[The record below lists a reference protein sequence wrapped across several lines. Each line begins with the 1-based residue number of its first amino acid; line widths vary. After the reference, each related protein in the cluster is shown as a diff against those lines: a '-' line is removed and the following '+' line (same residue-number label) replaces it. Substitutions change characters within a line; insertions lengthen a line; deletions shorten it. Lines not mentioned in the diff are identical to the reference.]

1 MIEGIGNMA
10 LKLKRFDAAKYIETP
25 EDEIEVLSN
34 AFKSG
39 EVGYIA
45 AALGA
50 VARARGMADLANK
63 TGLNRT
69 ALYDALSLDGNPTL
83 DTFLKI
89 LVALGIEMQPKRVL
103 EPA

>member
-1 MIEGIGNMA
+1 MT
-10 LKLKRFDAAKYIETP
+10 LRVKPFDAARYIETP
-25 EDEIEVLSN
+25 EDEAEVLSN

-45 AALGA
+45 AAVGA
-50 VARARGMADLANK
+50 VARARGMAALAAE

-69 ALYDALSLDGNPTL
+69 ALYEALSAEGNPTL
-83 DTFLKI
+83 DTFLRI
-89 LVALGIEMQPKRVL
+89 LNALGIELSAALHAPEERVR

>member
-1 MIEGIGNMA
+1 MA
-10 LKLKRFDAAKYIETP
+10 LKLKRFDAAKYIESP
-25 EDEIEVLSN
+25 EDEIEVLRN
-34 AFKSG
+34 AFRSG
-39 EVGYIA
+39 EVGYVA

-50 VARARGMADLANK
+50 VARARGMAELAGK

-89 LVALGIEMQPKRVL
+89 LDALGIEMEPKRVP

>member
-1 MIEGIGNMA
+1 MA
-10 LKLKRFDAAKYIETP
+10 LKLKRFDAAEFIETP

-45 AALGA
+45 AAIGA
-50 VARARGMADLANK
+50 VARARGISNLADE

-69 ALYDALSLDGNPTL
+69 GLYEALSEEGNPTL
-83 DTFLKI
+83 DTFL
-89 LVALGIEMQPKRVL
+89 RVL
-103 EPA
+103 QALNIELEPKKADTREREMA

>member
-1 MIEGIGNMA
+1 MA
-10 LKLKRFDAAKYIETP
+10 LKLKRFDAAKYIESP
-25 EDEIEVLSN
+25 EDEIEVLRN
-34 AFKSG
+34 AFRSG
-39 EVGYIA
+39 EVGYVA
-45 AALGA
+45 AALSA
-50 VARARGMADLANK
+50 VARARGMAELAGK

-89 LVALGIEMQPKRVL
+89 LDALGIEMEPKRVP

>member
-1 MIEGIGNMA
+1 MA
-10 LKLKRFDAAKYIETP
+10 LKLKRFDAAKYIETH

-34 AFKSG
+34 ALKSG
-39 EVGYIA
+39 DVGYIA

-50 VARARGMADLANK
+50 VARARGMAELAEK

-69 ALYDALSLDGNPTL
+69 ALYDALSLSGNPTL
-83 DTFLKI
+83 DTFFKI
-89 LVALGIEMQPKRVL
+89 VAALGIEIEARQAERVE